1 LPRASNSPKETL
13 TVKCNWVFLILALT
27 AAAETQAAN
36 WPQWRGP
43 SFNGATDEK
52 NLPSHWSK
60 TENIAWSDDLAG
72 AAAATP
78 IVWDDR
84 VFLSGVDQAKDTLLA
99 MCFDRVGGKLL
110 WSHEVGKGIRRDSG
124 SNYASASPVTD
135 GQLVIFLYGNGDL
148 VCFDVAGSRR
158 WTRNIQKDYG
168 PFAFYWTIGT
178 SPLLYEGKL
187 YVQVLQRDVPVEGR
201 GLKDRENE
209 AYLLAIDPATGKTLW
224 RHVRPSQA
232 AVESRESHTTP
243 IPWLHAG
250 QRELL
255 IAGGDALSGHDP
267 TTGEERWRWDRW
279 NPSRT
284 PHWPLIASPVAGSG
298 VALVCVPKG
307 QPVYA
312 IAPGKSGTLDDSA
325 VAWSSREAKR
335 VTSEVPTP
343 AYYDGDFFVL
353 SDSRRS
359 LARLA
364 SDTGRVKWLIPAPGH
379 AKYEASP
386 LAADG
391 KIYLV
396 NFDGIVSVVSAASGK
411 VLRLITMDQP
421 ADGEMVRASISAAH
435 GQLFIRTTRKL
446 YCVGKGQ

>member
-1 LPRASNSPKETL
+1 MT
-13 TVKCNWVFLILALT
+13 
-27 AAAETQAAN
+27 
-36 WPQWRGP
+36 
-43 SFNGATDEK
+43 
-52 NLPSHWSK
+52 
-60 TENIAWSDDLAG
+60 
-72 AAAATP
+72 
-78 IVWDDR
+78 
-84 VFLSGVDQAKDTLLA
+84 
-99 MCFDRVGGKLL
+99 
-110 WSHEVGKGIRRDSG
+110 
-124 SNYASASPVTD
+124 
-135 GQLVIFLYGNGDL
+135 
-148 VCFDVAGSRR
+148 
-158 WTRNIQKDYG
+158 
-168 PFAFYWTIGT
+168 
-178 SPLLYEGKL
+178 
-187 YVQVLQRDVPVEGR
+187 VEGR
-201 GLKDRENE
+201 GLKDRMNE
-209 AYLLAIDPATGKTLW
+209 AYLLAIDPPTGKTLW

-232 AVESRESHTTP
+232 AAESRESHTTP

-267 TTGEERWRWDRW
+267 ATGEERWRWDRW

-325 VAWSSREAKR
+325 VAWTSREAKR

-359 LARLA
+359 LARVA

-391 KIYLV
+391 RLYLV
-396 NFDGIVSVVSAASGK
+396 NFDGIVSVVSAANGK
-411 VLRLITMDQP
+411 VLHLIAMDQP
-421 ADGEMVRASISAAH
+421 ADGEMVRALISAAH